1 MRKILIYGGEGWIGK
16 KIQNILKKIL
26 LANDE
31 TEFVILSS
39 GVRVDNIDK
48 LEDELSLV
56 NPTHVICLV
65 GRTHG
70 YHEGQYI
77 PTIDY
82 LEKPNKLKDNIRDN
96 LFSPLSLAMICKLKN
111 IHFTYMGTGC
121 IFTYDDNHRV
131 FSEDDEPNFFGSS
144 YSTVKGFTDRLMHLP
159 LLARNTLNVRIRMP
173 ISSDD
178 SPRNF
183 INKLLTYKSICSI
196 PNSMTVLEELLPMM
210 CKMVLENRVGTI
222 NLTNPGVIEHS
233 EILDMYREIIDPD
246 FQYTLFSYEDQ
257 KKVIACERSNNEL
270 DTQKLQSLF
279 PKVKSIKESV
289 RDVLMMMKRR
299 IWNV

>member
-16 KIQNILKKIL
+16 KVQKILGKIL
-26 LANDE
+26 LSNE
-31 TEFVILSS
+31 EEYVILSS
-39 GVRVDNIDK
+39 GVRVDDIDQV
-48 LEDELSLV
+48 ESELSLR

-70 YHEGQYI
+70 IHEGQYI

-82 LEKPNKLKDNIRDN
+82 LEKPNKLRENLQDN
-96 LFSPLSLAMICKLKN
+96 LFCPLALAMICKLRN
-111 IHFTYMGTGC
+111 IHLTYMGTGC

-131 FSEDDEPNFFGSS
+131 FSEEDKPNFFGSS

-183 INKLLTYKSICSI
+183 INKLLAYKKICSV

-210 CKMVLENRVGTI
+210 CQMVLENRVGTI

-233 EILDMYREIIDPD
+233 EILDMYREIIDPE

-279 PKVKSIKESV
+279 PEVKSIKESV
-289 RDVLMMMKRR
+289 RDVLMTMKRR
-299 IWNV
+299 IWNN